1 MGRIPPE
8 TEEKTALESLKAE
21 FAALKAALLPAKP
34 GPKTEAEI
42 LGWVKYRGRMD
53 SSFRNDIF
61 PTKGGERVGT
71 QLAKGRWY
79 PIADPEA
86 WQTYQNHASAKNLIT
101 VRNPTPAD
109 PYASEDVPGPSEFE
123 VKANDG
129 PKASEGMPITPIL
142 VGVEMLDR
150 MGKNKAKPAGTYGT
164 QDFVP
169 MKV

>member
-1 MGRIPPE
+1 MPPE
-8 TEEKTALESLKAE
+8 PEDKTILESMRAE
-21 FAALKAALLPAKP
+21 LAALKAAVFPAKP
-34 GPKTEAEI
+34 SATPAEI
-42 LGWVKYRGRMD
+42 VGWVNFRGRTD
-53 SSFRNDIF
+53 SSFRNDIS

-129 PKASEGMPITPIL
+129 PKASEGMPTTPIL

-150 MGKNKAKPAGTYGT
+150 MGKNKADRKS
-164 QDFVP
+164 
-169 MKV
+169 